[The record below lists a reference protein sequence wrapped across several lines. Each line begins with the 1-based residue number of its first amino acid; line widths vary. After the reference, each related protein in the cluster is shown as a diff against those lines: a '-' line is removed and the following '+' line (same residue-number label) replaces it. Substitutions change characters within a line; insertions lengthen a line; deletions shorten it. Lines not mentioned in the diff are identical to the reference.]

1 MFHTRNCLHRRA
13 YQHKVCNIIETMWVA
28 DPSNS
33 FALLHALYSL
43 TVHSKMSSHVKIC
56 WTCFSRI
63 TEAFLKAD
71 PHLQF
76 EGKEGKMFTLSTAID
91 DMVAYTKLTG
101 VYEGVLLAYICSAS
115 GQKTRRGQD
124 FIPSKTIC
132 IKENLISFS
141 VKTCNFQTCVSRDS
155 IVKVFIDIDNPRKFC

>member
-1 MFHTRNCLHRRA
+1 
-13 YQHKVCNIIETMWVA
+13 
-28 DPSNS
+28 
-33 FALLHALYSL
+33 
-43 TVHSKMSSHVKIC
+43 MSSHVKIC

-115 GQKTRRGQD
+115 GQKTR
-124 FIPSKTIC
+124 
-132 IKENLISFS
+132 
-141 VKTCNFQTCVSRDS
+141 
-155 IVKVFIDIDNPRKFC
+155 

>member
-43 TVHSKMSSHVKIC
+43 TVHSKMSSHVKNLLDM
-56 WTCFSRI
+56 FLQDHRGFFKSRP
-63 TEAFLKAD
+63 TPSVWRYRWEDVHALHSHWWHGGLHQAD
-71 PHLQF
+71 RC
-76 EGKEGKMFTLSTAID
+76 
-91 DMVAYTKLTG
+91 VWR
-101 VYEGVLLAYICSAS
+101 VLLAYICSAS

-141 VKTCNFQTCVSRDS
+141 VKTCNFQTCVSSDS